1 MQFVIYKDDLS
12 SEGKRKREKEMGRER
27 WRGRDGEREMERARR
42 GERDGEGETGRE
54 RWRGR
59 DGERERWRGRDGER
73 EMERARRGER
83 DGEGETG
90 RERWRGRDGERE
102 MKRARRGERDGE
114 GETGRERWRGRDGER
129 EMERA
134 RRGERDGEGET
145 GRERWRGRDGERDG
159 EGKRERRGRDR
170 ERDGEGEGERERRE
184 RERWRDREKVREER
198 EGWRGR
204 ERDGEGE
211 RGMERE
217 REGWRG
223 REKEGRTP
231 VQHSPVDGECVV
243 MDVVQSPP
251 QQVTPTSGSKN
262 RISTLL
268 QSPSFRE
275 ELDMLIQEQMK
286 KGGSSSSLWALRQIA
301 DFMASHGSP
310 AALPSSMTMVTPIN
324 DLHGWDGVAMV
335 KGERLMRCKLAGVHR
350 LFDLYGWT
358 QLTTT
363 RLTMRISKEQEHFLV
378 LPEGL
383 TYSEVTASNLVKVNI
398 LGDVI
403 EQGSTTLGVDISA
416 FSLHSAIYSARPDVR
431 CLLHLHTPATA
442 AVSAMKCGLLPLSHE
457 ALLVGEVAYYDYNGV
472 MEEEEDR
479 VDLQKSLGPTCKV
492 LVLRNHGFVALGE
505 SVEEA
510 FYTIYH
516 IQTACQIQVSALCC
530 AGGEE
535 NLIMLD
541 RNIHRPSPA
550 GTVGWAGSTFGPMQK
565 TRLGEHEFE
574 ALMRTLDNLGYRT
587 GYAYRFPVLLER
599 SRTRRE
605 VEVPATVTSFSF
617 DDEGKRVQAWL
628 QPHAHK
634 QQLEKTRWLN
644 TPNTYQKVNQDQAS
658 PGHRTTWLRTD
669 EVTQS
674 GGTAIKIENP
684 NQFVPLFT
692 NPQEVLETRNKI
704 REQNRQD
711 MKTAGPQSQL
721 LAGVITEN
729 SPPSPEVM
737 EPPSTPE
744 PEPPNPFNELTD
756 QALEEYRK
764 EVQRK
769 QEAVDGT
776 TAYTTNGE
784 EEVTNDTG
792 TPPPAS
798 SPTKVPSP
806 IKPPASDT
814 EGKTTD
820 AVLNGKEEVG
830 EKQQEELEKGLKALS
845 TSDTSESSVVPPT
858 PPAHQA

>member
-1 MQFVIYKDDLS
+1 MSTSPTPK
-12 SEGKRKREKEMGRER
+12 G
-27 WRGRDGEREMERARR
+27 
-42 GERDGEGETGRE
+42 
-54 RWRGR
+54 
-59 DGERERWRGRDGER
+59 
-73 EMERARRGER
+73 
-83 DGEGETG
+83 
-90 RERWRGRDGERE
+90 
-102 MKRARRGERDGE
+102 
-114 GETGRERWRGRDGER
+114 
-129 EMERA
+129 
-134 RRGERDGEGET
+134 
-145 GRERWRGRDGERDG
+145 
-159 EGKRERRGRDR
+159 
-170 ERDGEGEGERERRE
+170 
-184 RERWRDREKVREER
+184 
-198 EGWRGR
+198 
-204 ERDGEGE
+204 
-211 RGMERE
+211 
-217 REGWRG
+217 
-223 REKEGRTP
+223 TP
-231 VQHSPVDGECVV
+231 VQHSPVDSECVV
-243 MDVVQSPP
+243 MDAVQSPL
-251 QQVTPTSGSKN
+251 QQDTPTSGSKH
-262 RISTLL
+262 RISSLL
-268 QSPSFRE
+268 KSPSFRE
-275 ELDMLIQEQMK
+275 ELDMLIQEQMN
-286 KGGSSSSLWALRQIA
+286 KGGSSSSVWALRQIA

-335 KGERLMRCKLAGVHR
+335 KGERLMRCKLASVHR

-358 QLTTT
+358 QLTTA

-378 LPEGL
+378 LPDGL

-398 LGDVI
+398 LGNVI
-403 EQGSTTLGVDISA
+403 EQGSTTLGVDVSA
-416 FSLHSAIYSARPDVR
+416 FNLHSAIYSARPDVR

-479 VDLQKSLGPTCKV
+479 VGLQKSLGPTCKV
-492 LVLRNHGFVALGE
+492 LVLRNHGFMALGE

-541 RNIHRPSPA
+541 RNVHRASAA
-550 GTVGWAGSTFGPMQK
+550 GTVGWAGSTFGPMHK
-565 TRLGEHEFE
+565 SRLGEHEFE

-617 DDEGKRVQAWL
+617 DDEGKRVQVRL

-674 GGTAIKIENP
+674 GGMAIKIENP

-721 LAGVITEN
+721 LASVITEN
-729 SPPSPEVM
+729 SPPSPEQV

-769 QEAVDGT
+769 QLAGDG
-776 TAYTTNGE
+776 GE
-784 EEVTNDTG
+784 EVMNDTG

-806 IKPPASDT
+806 TKPPAPEMD
-814 EGKTTD
+814 GKTTD
-820 AVLNGKEEVG
+820 AVPNGKEDN

-858 PPAHQA
+858 IPPTKPAGTTPEGSPTKSPYKKKKKFKAPSFLKKSKKQKEKAEI

>member
-1 MQFVIYKDDLS
+1 MSTSPTPK
-12 SEGKRKREKEMGRER
+12 G
-27 WRGRDGEREMERARR
+27 
-42 GERDGEGETGRE
+42 
-54 RWRGR
+54 
-59 DGERERWRGRDGER
+59 
-73 EMERARRGER
+73 
-83 DGEGETG
+83 
-90 RERWRGRDGERE
+90 
-102 MKRARRGERDGE
+102 
-114 GETGRERWRGRDGER
+114 
-129 EMERA
+129 
-134 RRGERDGEGET
+134 
-145 GRERWRGRDGERDG
+145 
-159 EGKRERRGRDR
+159 
-170 ERDGEGEGERERRE
+170 
-184 RERWRDREKVREER
+184 
-198 EGWRGR
+198 
-204 ERDGEGE
+204 
-211 RGMERE
+211 
-217 REGWRG
+217 
-223 REKEGRTP
+223 TP

-243 MDVVQSPP
+243 MDAVQSPP

-262 RISTLL
+262 RISSLL
-268 QSPSFRE
+268 QSPSFHE

-301 DFMASHGSP
+301 DFMAFHGSP
-310 AALPSSMTMVTPIN
+310 AALPSSVTMVTPIN
-324 DLHGWDGVAMV
+324 DLHGWDTVAMV
-335 KGERLMRCKLAGVHR
+335 KGERLMRCKLASVYR

-363 RLTMRISKEQEHFLV
+363 RLTLRISKEQEHFLV
-378 LPEGL
+378 LPDGL
-383 TYSEVTASNLVKVNI
+383 TYGEVTASNLVKVNI

-416 FSLHSAIYSARPDVR
+416 FSLYSAIYSARPDVR

-541 RNIHRPSPA
+541 RNTHRPNPA
-550 GTVGWAGSTFGPMQK
+550 GTVGWAGSTFGPMHK
-565 TRLGEHEFE
+565 NRLGEHEFE

-599 SRTRRE
+599 TRTRRE

-617 DDEGKRVQAWL
+617 DDEGKRVQARP

-658 PGHRTTWLRTD
+658 PGHRTT
-669 EVTQS
+669 
-674 GGTAIKIENP
+674 
-684 NQFVPLFT
+684 
-692 NPQEVLETRNKI
+692 I

-729 SPPSPEVM
+729 SPPSPEKV

-769 QEAVDGT
+769 QLAVD
-776 TAYTTNGE
+776 GE
-784 EEVTNDTG
+784 EEVMNDTG

-806 IKPPASDT
+806 TKPPASELD
-814 EGKTTD
+814 GKTT
-820 AVLNGKEEVG
+820 VPNGKEED

-845 TSDTSESSVVPPT
+845 TSDTSESAVVPPT
-858 PPAHQA
+858 APPTKPVGTTPEGSPSKSPFKKKKKFKAPSFLKKSKKQKEKAET